1 MPWSSR
7 SILSLREE
15 FVTLAAQPDANV
27 RELCRRYDVS
37 PTTAYKWLAR
47 FRDEG
52 RQGLADR
59 SRRPVRQPL
68 RTAAVIEDA
77 VLAVRDEHPAW
88 GNRKIRARLLALGHR
103 DVPSSSTIQSILR
116 RYGRTADPADTHHKA
131 YVRFE
136 RDAPN
141 SLWQMDFKGHFPT
154 SSGRCH
160 PLTVLD
166 DHSRF
171 SVVLHA
177 CPNERGI
184 TVQSHLTTAF
194 RRYGMPE
201 QILTDNGPPWGVDGG
216 HSYTPLVVWLIRLGI
231 TPLHGRPYHPQTQG
245 KEERF
250 HRTLQVEVLRNRIF
264 RNLDHVQRDFVRWR
278 DVYNLERPHEALN
291 LAPPATRYTPSR
303 HAFPERLPP
312 IEYDATD
319 MVRMARSTMGRIS
332 FAGRE
337 WKVGKSFV
345 GLPLAV
351 RPTTIDGVHAVFF
364 CHLKVREID
373 LREPADEAA

>member
-15 FVTLAAQPDANV
+15 FVILAAQPGANV

-59 SRRPVRQPL
+59 SRRPVHQPL

-160 PLTVLD
+160 PLTVFGRPLTILGRFARLPERALD
-166 DHSRF
+166 YG
-171 SVVLHA
+171 SVA
-177 CPNERGI
+177 P
-184 TVQSHLTTAF
+184 
-194 RRYGMPE
+194 
-201 QILTDNGPPWGVDGG
+201 DNGFSPV
-216 HSYTPLVVWLIRLGI
+216 
-231 TPLHGRPYHPQTQG
+231 
-245 KEERF
+245 
-250 HRTLQVEVLRNRIF
+250 
-264 RNLDHVQRDFVRWR
+264 
-278 DVYNLERPHEALN
+278 
-291 LAPPATRYTPSR
+291 R
-303 HAFPERLPP
+303 HARADPHGQ
-312 IEYDATD
+312 
-319 MVRMARSTMGRIS
+319 RS
-332 FAGRE
+332 A
-337 WKVGKSFV
+337 VGCRR
-345 GLPLAV
+345 GP
-351 RPTTIDGVHAVFF
+351 
-364 CHLKVREID
+364 
-373 LREPADEAA
+373 